1 MANTNRVLTTC
12 LALGLIFFMQYIAQS
27 IHSWGR
33 DFYYPHL
40 QMKKVRHKAI
50 VTAGDCIATA
60 FQPKLPDSR
69 WCTLPATPPPHPP
82 PPRATV
88 HRPTTPECGWG
99 TPDSYGLSENLPGF
113 LSFEP
118 HSQGPMWMKD
128 KAGQGHPLLTIL
140 TFPWST

>member
-27 IHSWGR
+27 IHSRGR

-69 WCTLPATPPPHPP
+69 WCTLPATPPPPTHAPGYRAQAYN
-82 PPRATV
+82 PRV
-88 HRPTTPECGWG
+88 WLGYSR
-99 TPDSYGLSENLPGF
+99 F
-113 LSFEP
+113 L
-118 HSQGPMWMKD
+118 WV
-128 KAGQGHPLLTIL
+128 I
-140 TFPWST
+140 

>member
-69 WCTLPATPPPHPP
+69 WCTLPATPPPTHP
-82 PPRATV
+82 
-88 HRPTTPECGWG
+88 RP
-99 TPDSYGLSENLPGF
+99 GLPCTGLQPQSVAGVLQIPMGYLRIF
-113 LSFEP
+113 LGS
-118 HSQGPMWMKD
+118 
-128 KAGQGHPLLTIL
+128 
-140 TFPWST
+140 